1 MLPIKS
7 DLAYAI
13 IFKPKSLIKTLQTK
27 DSKTVG
33 IFHNILR
40 HKFFGR
46 CLLTPNKVESYLTG
60 FYSHVYFSLN
70 KIP

>member
-46 CLLTPNKVESYLTG
+46 CLLTPKQGRILSDRFL
-60 FYSHVYFSLN
+60 FPCLF
-70 KIP
+70 